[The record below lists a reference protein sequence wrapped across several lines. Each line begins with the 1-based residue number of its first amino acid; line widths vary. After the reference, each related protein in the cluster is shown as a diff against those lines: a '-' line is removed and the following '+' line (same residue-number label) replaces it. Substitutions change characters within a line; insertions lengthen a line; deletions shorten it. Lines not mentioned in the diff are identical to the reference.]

1 MPNNFRSGVILFSSA
16 FLISFSTSCNRSGDA
31 AMTEPEAKTPVTI
44 VPVEYKTVTSGVDL
58 SAVTYFMNKSYIR
71 STTAGVIEKMMI
83 QQGDRV
89 VAGQILFTIKTREA
103 MALSNSGS
111 TDPELNFRGLISIR
125 ANTSGIISA
134 VSYQKG
140 DFVQEGDQLAS
151 VDNQSSLVFI
161 LEVPFELEKYVSR
174 NRRCEIELPGNIRIT
189 GTITGKMSEM
199 DMQTQ
204 TIKYIIKPNRA
215 VELPA
220 NLIGNVKLVKSVTE
234 NAAVLPKG
242 AVLGNE
248 TQTEFWVMKLIND
261 STAVKV
267 IVHKGYEDNDEIQ
280 ITEPQLLPTDR
291 IILTGNY
298 GLPDTA
304 GIVIEKEQ

>member
-1 MPNNFRSGVILFSSA
+1 MSNNFRSVIILLSAA
-16 FLISFSTSCNRSGDA
+16 FLMSFFMSCNRSGDA
-31 AMTEPEAKTPVTI
+31 AITEPEAKTPVTV
-44 VPVEYKTVTSGVDL
+44 VPVEFKTVTSGVNL
-58 SAVTYFMNKSYIR
+58 PALTYFMNKSYIR
-71 STTAGVIEKMMI
+71 STTAGIIEKMAV

-89 VAGQILFTIKTREA
+89 VPGQVLFTIKTREA
-103 MALSNSGS
+103 MALGNSGS
-111 TDPELNFRGLISIR
+111 TDPELTFRGLINIK
-125 ANTSGIISA
+125 ANTPGIISA
-134 VSYQKG
+134 VTYQKG

-151 VDNQSSLVFI
+151 VDDQSSLVFI
-161 LEVPFELEKYVSR
+161 LEVPFELEKYISR
-174 NRRCEIELPGNIRIT
+174 NRKCEIELPGNTRIS

-199 DMQTQ
+199 DMLTQ
-204 TIKYIIKPNRA
+204 TVKYIIKPTRT

-248 TQTEFWVMKLIND
+248 TQTEFWIMKLIND

-267 IVHKGYEDNDEIQ
+267 IVHKGYEDNDEVQ
-280 ITEPQLLPTDR
+280 VTEPQLFPTDR
-291 IILTGNY
+291 ILLTGNY

-304 GIVIEKEQ
+304 SVAIEKGQ